1 MEMQTAFDVV
11 LGGFMLLASF
21 FMKIFWDML
30 QDTRKEMYDAERRSM
45 ETYVR
50 RDDYRMDMDE
60 LRDMFTRILD
70 KLDNKADK

>member
-1 MEMQTAFDVV
+1 MQTAFDVV
-11 LGGFMLLASF
+11 LGGLMLLASF

-30 QDTRKEMYDAERRSM
+30 QGTRKEMYDAERRSM

>member
-30 QDTRKEMYDAERRSM
+30 QDTRKEMYDAEQPMCAGMITAWTWMS
-45 ETYVR
+45 
-50 RDDYRMDMDE
+50 
-60 LRDMFTRILD
+60 
-70 KLDNKADK
+70 

>member
-1 MEMQTAFDVV
+1 MQTAFDVV
-11 LGGFMLLASF
+11 LGGLMLLASF

>member
-11 LGGFMLLASF
+11 LGGLMLLASF

-30 QDTRKEMYDAERRSM
+30 QDTRKEMYNAERRSM